1 MRVRIQEAD
10 LDMVTNPA
18 SWAFS
23 LAEYAF
29 DRGESG
35 SYGHRSFTLR
45 SRVVRGAT
53 RFGYFSVIFE
63 IEGLSLFCINTE
75 AWIVSCVSGS
85 SGKVG
90 KDLSSLLESIKM
102 PVLELIDV
110 ELHRNLQ

>member
-1 MRVRIQEAD
+1 MRVRIQLAVLE
-10 LDMVTNPA
+10 MVAGPA

-29 DRGESG
+29 ACGEFG
-35 SYGHRSFTLR
+35 SYGHKSFTLR

-53 RFGYFSVIFE
+53 RFGYFSMTFE
-63 IEGLSLFCINTE
+63 RDGLSLCCINTE

-85 SGKVG
+85 FELVGKV
-90 KDLSSLLESIKM
+90 LSSLLESRNM

-110 ELHRNLQ
+110 ELHRNS